1 MAKHNTFFSSAILT
15 DFIYALLLLFAA
27 GGWGWNIAKIFQA
40 DTISGMV
47 VARVVGVVIP
57 PVGAIMGY
65 F

>member
-1 MAKHNTFFSSAILT
+1 MTKRKWVSSSAIAYG
-15 DFIYALLLLFAA
+15 FFVALLLLAA

>member
-1 MAKHNTFFSSAILT
+1 MAKHNTFFSSTIPT
-15 DFIYALLLLFAA
+15 VFIVALLLLAA

-65 F
+65 L